1 MSQEFVSQREFAR
14 RIGRSNVWVSR
25 LVKEGKLPTN
35 NKGRIPFD
43 DGLKAYESSQRVGYD
58 ANREH
63 GEKQRRASKAPAKKT
78 ERKTA
83 AAKEVETLPEDD
95 APALLQTNVTESR
108 VNAAYNKARLAEKT
122 YQAKLKELE
131 YKEAQG
137 LLVPIEDI
145 KADAAQLGSEIRE
158 RLGSIGARIAAVCEG
173 KKARE
178 IEGII
183 SDAINE
189 VLEALHKSRFKD

>member
-1 MSQEFVSQREFAR
+1 MSQEYVSQREFGS

-25 LVKEGKLPTN
+25 LVKEGRLPTN
-35 NKGRIPFD
+35 DKGRIPFD

-63 GEKQRRASKAPAKKT
+63 GEKQRKSSKSTAKK
-78 ERKTA
+78 KASNQVVA
-83 AAKEVETLPEDD
+83 AASALTDND
-95 APALLQTNVTESR
+95 APPLTTGNISEAK

-137 LLVPIEDI
+137 LLIPIEDI
-145 KADAAQLGSEIRE
+145 KDDAAKVGSEIRE
-158 RLGSIGARIAAVCEG
+158 RLGSVGARIASICEG
-173 KKARE
+173 KTARE

-183 SDAINE
+183 DDAINE
-189 VLEALHKSRFKD
+189 SLEALHKSRFNKG